1 MPTRSFSQPR
11 LQNKMWKKLFKVVSE
26 QNSINDMRRGTMT
39 FLVSSQI
46 TDCTTRFSY
55 CSRQLLFN
63 VMERF
68 WAVVSCLVWPQLSVR
83 SPQSW
88 LSPRGVRRCLPSSCH
103 ALSSHSTVV
112 FRKAPPQWNGRS
124 RCQHV
129 LISFLRFHTAS
140 VWNCSTTIHNKLK
153 LCNRP
158 WMVEISHV
166 IRLACS
172 CATILS
178 LSAPS

>member
-1 MPTRSFSQPR
+1 MACRVMSCLATTFCTVSTI
-11 LQNKMWKKLFKVVSE
+11 LVVSSKRE
-26 QNSINDMRRGTMT
+26 AMSSLAMSCPVKSQHSRCSQSAATVLMTWCGGAPQSGKTMT
-39 FLVSSQI
+39 VERPLRRI
-46 TDCTTRFSY
+46 TS
-55 CSRQLLFN
+55 CSLD
-63 VMERF
+63 
-68 WAVVSCLVWPQLSVR
+68 
-83 SPQSW
+83 
-88 LSPRGVRRCLPSSCH
+88 
-103 ALSSHSTVV
+103 
-112 FRKAPPQWNGRS
+112 RS

-129 LISFLRFHTAS
+129 LISFPRFHTAS